1 MQPLDDLRM
10 AGGQISAFAQIT
22 AKVEEKGGGV
32 LGGWFALAR
41 VRIRGTVLG
50 AEVDFIIP

>member
-1 MQPLDDLRM
+1 M

-22 AKVEEKGGGV
+22 AKVEEKRGGV

-41 VRIRGTVLG
+41 VRIGGTVLG